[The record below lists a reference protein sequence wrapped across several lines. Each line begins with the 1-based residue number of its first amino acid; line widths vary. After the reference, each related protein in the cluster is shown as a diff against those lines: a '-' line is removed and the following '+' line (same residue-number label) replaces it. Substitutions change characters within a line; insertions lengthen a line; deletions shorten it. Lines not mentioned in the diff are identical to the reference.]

1 MLNDRAR
8 VFYFVVPQPVKVRK
22 YKVDKNS
29 LIECL
34 KSHKRYSNKE
44 IALIMNLPVTKVEH
58 WFRTDQFW
66 AVPDEDSWFELKALL
81 QITTTD
87 FDSCITEFEYRNG
100 VYDKSERIY
109 LTDFIAPCLTTES
122 ATEKFL
128 VRKG

>member
-1 MLNDRAR
+1 MRAR
-8 VFYFVVPQPVKVRK
+8 TS
-22 YKVDKNS
+22 VDEIVENS
-29 LIECL
+29 NL
-34 KSHKRYSNKE
+34 KKS
-44 IALIMNLPVTKVEH
+44 KVEH

-128 VRKG
+128 VRKA